1 MARLDTTR
9 AASAPHRVAGL
20 GLAAAAAALW
30 ALGGLAAQDLFARH
44 HVEPA
49 WLVGVRMASGGLL
62 LLAVFRPAW
71 PRGHSRLLI
80 AVAVLGL
87 AGAQYTWF
95 AAIARSNVALATFV
109 QYSAVAMTAGWQMLR
124 RQVRPTPRRLAAV
137 AAAAAGVWLLAAG
150 GPGGLRASRA
160 DQAGIVFALVS
171 AVLYSFY
178 LLGSARLVRGTGSR
192 AATAWGLSVGSLPML
207 AWSPPWTAHASG
219 DPAVVAGLVAFM
231 VVAATAIAFTL
242 SQASLR
248 RITPTEFAVTSTL
261 EPALAAVA
269 AAAFLGVTLRPPQYA
284 GGALTILAVL
294 LLAPAGPDAPGPALA
309 GTGGPP
315 VCCDAGMDFDTFA
328 RRLWTGRADAYERGF
343 ARLTAHAAGAVL
355 DAAGVGAGARVLDV
369 GTGPGVV
376 AGAAA
381 ARGARVTAV
390 DAEPSMVEAA
400 ARNVPGLDV
409 RLAVLPDLPLPDGEF
424 DAVTGNFVIHATG
437 DPAAVL
443 TELRRVL
450 RPGGKLALTCW
461 NDPPPP
467 VLGIAREAID
477 AAGVPW
483 PPDVP
488 VAPFHPY
495 SSPGA
500 FAGLLAAAGFADTA
514 AQLLTWE
521 HHTDPERWWDVYR
534 SSVGSAGAV
543 IARQDDATVERI
555 KTEFDRLAGRYATG
569 DGKIALPAVAILA
582 TGTRP

>member
-1 MARLDTTR
+1 M
-9 AASAPHRVAGL
+9 
-20 GLAAAAAALW
+20 
-30 ALGGLAAQDLFARH
+30 
-44 HVEPA
+44 
-49 WLVGVRMASGGLL
+49 
-62 LLAVFRPAW
+62 
-71 PRGHSRLLI
+71 
-80 AVAVLGL
+80 
-87 AGAQYTWF
+87 
-95 AAIARSNVALATFV
+95 
-109 QYSAVAMTAGWQMLR
+109 
-124 RQVRPTPRRLAAV
+124 
-137 AAAAAGVWLLAAG
+137 
-150 GPGGLRASRA
+150 PGGLHASRA
-160 DQAGIVFALVS
+160 DQAGIAFALVS

-178 LLGSARLVRGTGSR
+178 LLGSARLVAATGSR
-192 AATAWGLSVGSLPML
+192 AATAWGLSIGGLPFL

-231 VVAATAIAFTL
+231 VVAATAIAFSL

-269 AAAFLGVTLRPPQYA
+269 AAIFLGVTLRPPQYA

-294 LLAPAGPDAPGPALA
+294 LLAPAGQDAPARGRLARGRLVQALPD
-309 GTGGPP
+309 TGGLP
-315 VCCDAGMDFDTFA
+315 VCCDAGMDFDTYA
-328 RRLWTGRADAYERGF
+328 RKLWTGRADAYERGF
-343 ARLTAHAAGAVL
+343 ARLTVHAAGPLL
-355 DAAGVGAGARVLDV
+355 DAAGVSIGARVLDV

-381 ARGARVTAV
+381 ARGAAVTAV
-390 DAEPSMVEAA
+390 DAEPSMIEAA

-424 DAVTGNFVIHATG
+424 DVVTGNFVIHATG

-443 TELRRVL
+443 AELRRVL
-450 RPGGKLALTCW
+450 RPGGRLALTCW
-461 NDPPPP
+461 NDPAPP

-477 AAGVPW
+477 AAGVTW

-500 FAGLLAAAGFADTA
+500 FAGLLAAAGFAETT

-521 HHTDPERWWDVYR
+521 HRTTREQWWDVYR

-543 IARQDDATVERI
+543 IARQDDATIERI
-555 KTEFDRLAGRYATG
+555 KTEFGRLAEQYDTG
-569 DGKIALPAVAILA
+569 DGKIALPAVAVLA
-582 TGTRP
+582 TGIRP